1 MSDRLFEKTTESKT
15 TSDTVDIK
23 YNNQQRY
30 DETRK
35 VTLIGLVVNILLS
48 AVQLLGGV
56 MAHSQALIA
65 DGVHTL
71 SDLASD
77 FVVLF
82 AAKLASKDADEDHPY
97 GHERIETVAT
107 VVLGM
112 VLAGVAV
119 GIGLNAFDRLTHPET
134 LLQPTLLAIIFA
146 LLAIVA
152 KEGLYQYTIHIAN
165 KVDSNLL
172 RANAW
177 HHRSDAISSLLV
189 ALGVAGSV
197 FLQIPWLDAVAAI
210 LVAIMI
216 FYMGVRLILDST
228 KELVDSSVELGKVSK
243 IKSFISH
250 LEGVESLHL
259 LRTRKMGSK
268 VLADVHIQV
277 NSYLTVSE
285 GHFIAESVI
294 NKTRV
299 AFPEMTDITVHID
312 PENDENSSP
321 SGELPNRSE
330 LMRQLSPQLKQSGM
344 DENIRNIVLHYLGGK
359 IDIEIYFDALPSN
372 ANITALIS
380 SCKCCEVIGGVSVHQ
395 KII

>member
-1 MSDRLFEKTTESKT
+1 MMDKAKGNNNPAA
-15 TSDTVDIK
+15 IK
-23 YNNQQRY
+23 YDNKQRY
-30 DETRK
+30 EATRK
-35 VTLIGLVVNILLS
+35 VTLIGIIVNILLS
-48 AVQLLGGV
+48 VAQLLGGIIT
-56 MAHSQALIA
+56 HSQALIA
-65 DGVHTL
+65 DGLHTL

-112 VLAGVAV
+112 ALAGVAV
-119 GIGLNAFDRLTHPET
+119 GIGLNAFERLTHPET
-134 LLQPTLLAIIFA
+134 LLQPTPLAIIFA

-152 KEGLYQYTIHIAN
+152 KEGLYHYTIYIAN

-197 FLQIPWLDAVAAI
+197 WLQIPWLDAAAAI

-228 KELVDSSVELGKVSK
+228 MELVDTSVERDKVSK
-243 IKSFISH
+243 IRTFISQ
-250 LEGVESLHL
+250 LEGVESLHS

-277 NSYLTVSE
+277 DSYITVSE
-285 GHFIAESVI
+285 GHFIAENVI
-294 NKTRV
+294 NKTRST
-299 AFPEMTDITVHID
+299 FPDMTDITVHID
-312 PENDENSSP
+312 PENDETSSP
-321 SGELPNRSE
+321 SGALPSRNE
-330 LMRQLSPQLKQSGM
+330 LMQQLNPLLQKSSLGA
-344 DENIRNIVLHYLGGK
+344 NIHNIVLHYLEGK
-359 IDIEIYFDALPSN
+359 IDIEIHLDVMPSKETAL
-372 ANITALIS
+372 ALITA
-380 SCKCCEVIGGVSVHQ
+380 CKNCNTIRRVSVYQ
-395 KII
+395 KIT

>member
-1 MSDRLFEKTTESKT
+1 MSERLTDKVAESQ
-15 TSDTVDIK
+15 TVIGSADKK
-23 YNNQQRY
+23 YSNQQRY
-30 DETRK
+30 DATRN
-35 VTLIGLVVNILLS
+35 VTLVGIVVNILLS
-48 AVQLLGGV
+48 IVQLFGGV
-56 MAHSQALIA
+56 MAHSHALIA

-77 FVVLF
+77 FVVLL

-112 VLAGVAV
+112 ALAGVAV
-119 GIGLNAFDRLTHPET
+119 GIGLNAFDRLSDPET
-134 LLQPTLLAIIFA
+134 LLQPTSLAIIFA

-152 KEGLYQYTIHIAN
+152 KEGLYQYTIHIAK

-197 FLQIPWLDAVAAI
+197 FLQIPWLDAAVAI

-216 FYMGVRLILDST
+216 FYMGLRLILDST
-228 KELVDSSVELGKVSK
+228 MELVDTSVELEKVSK
-243 IKSFISH
+243 IRAFIRN

-268 VLADVHIQV
+268 VLADLHIQV
-277 NSYLTVSE
+277 DSYLTVSE
-285 GHFIAESVI
+285 GHFIAENVM
-294 NKTRV
+294 NKTRI

-312 PENDENSSP
+312 PENDEDSSP
-321 SGELPNRSE
+321 SGELPSRSA
-330 LMRQLSPQLKQSGM
+330 LMAQLYPQLEKSGVA
-344 DENIRNIVLHYLGGK
+344 ENIGNIVLHYLGGK
-359 IDIEIYFDALPSN
+359 IDVEIYLKAMPSDDN
-372 ANITALIS
+372 TTDLIN
-380 SCKCCEVIGGVSVHQ
+380 SCKYCESVGKVSVHQ